1 MRNKGKVFFGVL
13 GLAFALIAIAGAK
26 PAEAAVPGWARTFH
40 GTRVDVFTCGLEAQ
54 SAIQEI
60 SGGTATRTRIDNF
73 SYEIHW
79 DFTGNV
85 GIFAYCTASQLT
97 ICPNRPRPTSSFSRS
112 ALRDPGTP
120 PPSATRST
128 AHSATLDSST
138 ATTNKE
144 SRHSLPPIAAGSSAR
159 RGAHLSLPDLT
170 RSPHRSVTR
179 PFLANQD
186 KCAKLVLLAR
196 RSAAPLGCEPCSRTH
211 LQFGG
216 R

>member
-60 SGGTATRTRIDNF
+60 TGGTATRTRIDNF
-73 SYEIHW
+73 SYEIRG
-79 DFTGNV
+79 FTGNV

-97 ICPNRPRPTSSFSRS
+97 ICRTGPRPTSSSSRS

-144 SRHSLPPIAAGSSAR
+144 SRHSLPPSRQGAR
-159 RGAHLSLPDLT
+159 REGVRTSAFLT
-170 RSPHRSVTR
+170 
-179 PFLANQD
+179 
-186 KCAKLVLLAR
+186 
-196 RSAAPLGCEPCSRTH
+196 
-211 LQFGG
+211 
-216 R
+216 